1 MNATA
6 SDDANSYTID
16 INKKKYTFYCSD
28 GEQHVLKMQ
37 KKLSEIIDSLA
48 AQEPG
53 HILSN
58 YAMKIALL
66 LADEIVRG
74 ESNRLNQEKMIEE
87 TVRPLIYE
95 LNSVLGDEA

>member
-1 MNATA
+1 MNA

-16 INKKKYTFYCSD
+16 INKKKYTFYCTD
-28 GEQHVLKMQ
+28 GDQHVLKLQ
-37 KKLSEIIDSLA
+37 KKLSEIIDALA

-66 LADEIVRG
+66 LADEIVR
-74 ESNRLNQEKMIEE
+74 EETNHLKQEKEIDEAI
-87 TVRPLIYE
+87 RPMIYE
-95 LNSVLGDEA
+95 LDSVLNGEP